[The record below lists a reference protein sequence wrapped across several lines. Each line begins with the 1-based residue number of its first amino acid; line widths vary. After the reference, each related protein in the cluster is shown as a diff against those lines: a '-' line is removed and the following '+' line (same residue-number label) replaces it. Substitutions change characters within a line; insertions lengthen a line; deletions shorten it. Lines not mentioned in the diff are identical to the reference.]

1 MSTSASSATT
11 PAGAV
16 TTSDAAVSPSI
27 AGVARGTAPGSA
39 SVRATR
45 PSSPRSACSRAR
57 YAASRSST
65 STASASEPS
74 AAAIAGSYPGST
86 CSDSASSPR
95 TPATPEDDERG
106 RAVLLVQRER
116 QRGGARREGALL
128 ALASVELL
136 ADPLDLGLGLE
147 DGRLRELVRLIEVG
161 LRALAG
167 LGLGLDARELR
178 GRGRAAGGGGLER
191 VRVAQHLPAHG
202 GELRGG
208 RVGLAGE
215 RRELEVVRR
224 HAGALAR
231 DALVDDVELG
241 ARGAGRGRGAVEGGC
256 RVADGAREVVEPG
269 GRLLDHGAGDAG
281 RGIRRLDLGAEQGDA
296 LSRERIE
303 GPQPILC
310 RFEGVRRGARG
321 VDVVAE
327 VGGLQPLDPR
337 LVLLE
342 LLLQHLALA
351 VALVLAASVLV
362 EGPAQA
368 DDLVGEQAGPRV
380 AHDGRDRRRL
390 ACHLGLAAERL
401 QLAPD
406 LARQVG
412 QAGQVRL
419 HGVELAEGLLLAAAV
434 LQDPRGLLDEAA
446 PILGA
451 RVQHGVELPLADDDV
466 HLPAEARVARAAPAR
481 RAAGTSR
488 R

>member
-1 MSTSASSATT
+1 MPSSTTSSSA
-11 PAGAV
+11 
-16 TTSDAAVSPSI
+16 
-27 AGVARGTAPGSA
+27 
-39 SVRATR
+39 RAER
-45 PSSPRSACSRAR
+45 V
-57 YAASRSST
+57 AAS
-65 STASASEPS
+65 
-74 AAAIAGSYPGST
+74 
-86 CSDSASSPR
+86 
-95 TPATPEDDERG
+95 
-106 RAVLLVQRER
+106 
-116 QRGGARREGALL
+116 GAL
-128 ALASVELL
+128 
-136 ADPLDLGLGLE
+136 
-147 DGRLRELVRLIEVG
+147 
-161 LRALAG
+161 
-167 LGLGLDARELR
+167 
-178 GRGRAAGGGGLER
+178 
-191 VRVAQHLPAHG
+191 
-202 GELRGG
+202 
-208 RVGLAGE
+208 
-215 RRELEVVRR
+215 
-224 HAGALAR
+224 
-231 DALVDDVELG
+231 
-241 ARGAGRGRGAVEGGC
+241 EGGC

-310 RFEGVRRGARG
+310 RFECVRRRARG

-351 VALVLAASVLV
+351 VALMLAASVLV

-390 ACHLGLAAERL
+390 ARHLGLAAERL

-406 LARQVG
+406 LAREVG

-446 PILGA
+446 PVLGA
-451 RVQHGVELPLADDDV
+451 RVQHGVELPLADDHV
-466 HLPAEARVARAAPAR
+466 HLPAEARVAQQLLHVEQPARLAVDGVLARAVAEQRAGDRHLAVLDRQRAVGVVDREADLGTAERTARGGAREDDVLHLAAAQRLGTLLPHDPGERVHDVRLAGAVGADDARDARFEGERRRLREGLESLQRQALEVHVPPFRLASALPTSVVEER
-481 RAAGTSR
+481 RAAVRPR
-488 R
+488 RHRGDPPLPHRDGAALIWAAARAQREERS